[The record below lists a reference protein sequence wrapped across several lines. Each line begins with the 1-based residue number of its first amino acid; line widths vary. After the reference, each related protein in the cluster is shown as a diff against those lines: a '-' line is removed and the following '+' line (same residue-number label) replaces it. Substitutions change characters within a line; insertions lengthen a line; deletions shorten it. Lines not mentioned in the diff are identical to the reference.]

1 MAQEKYAVLSENSDM
16 VLCEAILIDQH
27 GSKMTLKIVD
37 DVNVL
42 RGLKSVK
49 FHKMQSYAEVYQ
61 GVIAE
66 IKGDNVL
73 FNEVVNISAQMRTE
87 IKIKI
92 RVDTNLIK
100 LFPPE
105 EQKVPVAV
113 PIVTNDISCG
123 GIGFVSKADFDK
135 EGTYEVVIPITS
147 PPTVI
152 DLAIMRKEFQP
163 EQNQYVYGSKFL
175 DLDIVEERML
185 RKAIFKVQMRRH
197 HKRIMEEKNK

>member
-61 GVIAE
+61 GEIAE

-135 EGTYEVVIPITS
+135 EGTYDVVILITS

>member
-61 GVIAE
+61 GEIAE

-87 IKIKI
+87 IEIKI

>member
-1 MAQEKYAVLSENSDM
+1 MAQEKYAILSENNDM

-61 GVIAE
+61 GEIAE

>member
-16 VLCEAILIDQH
+16 VLCEAILMEQH

-49 FHKMQSYAEVYQ
+49 FHKMQSYAEIYQ
-61 GVIAE
+61 GEIAE
-66 IKGDNVL
+66 IKGDTI
-73 FNEVVNISAQMRTE
+73 FFTDVVNISAQMRTE

-105 EQKVPVAV
+105 EQKIPVAV

-135 EGTYEVVIPITS
+135 EGTYEVVVPITS

-152 DLAIMRKEFQP
+152 DLTIMRKEFQP
-163 EQNQYVYGSKFL
+163 EKKQYVYGSKFT

-185 RKAIFKVQMRRH
+185 RKAIFKIQMRRH
-197 HKRIMEEKNK
+197 HKKMMEEKNK